1 MTGEEHL
8 WSGVFVFLQ
17 FEPCFMVEDLFFFFT
32 PWLLVSPA
40 PVGKSVTMSELGLSV
55 HQANGRP
62 GVYVMGWASLDLLV

>member
-1 MTGEEHL
+1 MAGEEHL

-17 FEPCFMVEDLFFFFT
+17 LEPCFMVEDLVFFT
-32 PWLLVSPA
+32 PSLLASPA

-62 GVYVMGWASLDLLV
+62 GVYVMGWASLDL

>member
-1 MTGEEHL
+1 
-8 WSGVFVFLQ
+8 
-17 FEPCFMVEDLFFFFT
+17 MVEDLFFFFT
-32 PWLLVSPA
+32 PWLLASPA